1 MDSNAAIA
9 FARFGLGRRRDE
21 PVPADA
27 RAWLR
32 LQLVGPDTAAVAG
45 LATTPEILA
54 QIHALREER
63 KRLQAAT
70 AQTAAA
76 AGSAAGASGKSD
88 PLRPYLG
95 DLNKQERVAFLN
107 QALSTQAAFR
117 ERLVWYWYNHFT
129 VATRSEITNGC
140 VGAYIR
146 EAIRPHVTGRF
157 VDMLMEVMHHPA
169 MLDYLDQSNSVGPN
183 SVAGQKTHHGLNEN
197 LARECLELHTVSPA
211 SGYTQAD
218 VTSFA
223 KVLTGWSIE
232 IGRDPVGFVFRPR
245 AHEPGRQTVMGEVW
259 PEGEEGATA
268 LLAWL
273 GTHPATYRHLATK
286 LVRHFVADNP
296 PAADVTHI
304 ERVLAASGG
313 NLGAASSALIDLP
326 GAWQPLTKLRTPQEY
341 VVAVM
346 RAVGT
351 DATTD
356 PHLPGII
363 DNLGQPLFR
372 APFPIGWP
380 DRAADWSSPEA
391 LLQRVDFSYQLAGR
405 LKDQDTMAVADATLG
420 PLLGADTLNAM
431 RGAASRRDGFCLLF
445 ASPEFL
451 RR

>member
-1 MDSNAAIA
+1 MDSNSAIA
-9 FARFGLGRRRDE
+9 FARFGLGRRHDE
-21 PVPADA
+21 PVPADP

-32 LQLVGPDTAAVAG
+32 LQLAGPDTASAAG
-45 LATTPEILA
+45 LPGTPDILA
-54 QIHALREER
+54 QIHALREAR
-63 KRLQAAT
+63 KRLRADM
-70 AQTAAA
+70 AQTTPVPGAADDQ
-76 AGSAAGASGKSD
+76 SD
-88 PLRPYLG
+88 PLRTYLG
-95 DLNKQERVAFLN
+95 DLQKQERVAYLN
-107 QALSTQAAFR
+107 QALTTPAGFR
-117 ERLVWYWYNHFT
+117 ERLVWFWYNHFT

-169 MLDYLDQSNSVGPN
+169 MLDYLDQSSSVGPD
-183 SVAGQKTHHGLNEN
+183 SAAGQKTHHGLNEN

-223 KVLTGWSIE
+223 RVLTGWSIDL
-232 IGRDPVGFVFRPR
+232 GHDPAGFVFHPK

-259 PEGEEGATA
+259 PEGEEGAMA

-273 GTHPATYRHLATK
+273 GTHPATYHHLATK
-286 LVRHFVADNP
+286 LVRHFVADDP
-296 PAADVTHI
+296 PPGDVAHI

-313 NLGAASSALIDLP
+313 NLGAASNALIDLP
-326 GAWQPLTKLRTPQEY
+326 GAWHPLTKLRTPQEY
-341 VVAVM
+341 VVAVL
-346 RAVGT
+346 RAAGT
-351 DATTD
+351 DAAFE
-356 PHLPGII
+356 PHMPGIV
-363 DNLGQPLFR
+363 DSLGQPLFR

-380 DRAADWSSPEA
+380 DRAADWASPEA

-405 LKDQDTMAVADATLG
+405 LKDQDGMALADASLG
-420 PLLGADTLNAM
+420 PLLSADTLDAM
-431 RGAASRRDGFCLLF
+431 RGAASRRDALCLLF